1 MKGTRKKKRQC
12 GHFTGETGR
21 KGFGF
26 RKNLQQNL
34 GKSTGTKITALVKKP
49 VAIMETVKNVSQSTG
64 HIRNMFRIV

>member
-64 HIRNMFRIV
+64 HISNMFRIV

>member
-1 MKGTRKKKRQC
+1 MIIEGNQKEKEAMRAFHRGDRQE
-12 GHFTGETGR
+12 GL
-21 KGFGF
+21 

>member
-1 MKGTRKKKRQC
+1 MIIEGNQKEKEA
-12 GHFTGETGR
+12 GETGR

-49 VAIMETVKNVSQSTG
+49 VVIMETVKNVSQSTG